1 MHPVFATAGKNQAI
15 PIWFVNAAN
24 FDEVRKKL
32 GSSEQ
37 AFISTAAFEAK
48 AGRSLL
54 LPGSN
59 GKLAGVL
66 FGIEGP
72 DADVQVVGVVE
83 NANFS
88 ALGRR
93 LAVERLLLGEAVD
106 DRRVLPRFVVQ
117 HPVQRGRILSDTL
130 RLDLILLA

>member
-32 GSSEQ
+32 GSSER

-54 LPGSN
+54 LPD
-59 GKLAGVL
+59 
-66 FGIEGP
+66 GP
-72 DADVQVVGVVE
+72 
-83 NANFS
+83 
-88 ALGRR
+88 R
-93 LAVERLLLGEAVD
+93 
-106 DRRVLPRFVVQ
+106 PR
-117 HPVQRGRILSDTL
+117 PV
-130 RLDLILLA
+130 

>member
-32 GSSEQ
+32 GSSER

-54 LPGSN
+54 LPDGN

-72 DADVQVVGVVE
+72 DDPDHDR
-83 NANFS
+83 FS
-88 ALGRR
+88 RDNWSVFCRREPTVSPTGRTTHGSR
-93 LAVERLLLGEAVD
+93 
-106 DRRVLPRFVVQ
+106 
-117 HPVQRGRILSDTL
+117 H
-130 RLDLILLA
+130 

>member
-1 MHPVFATAGKNQAI
+1 MHPAFATAGKNQAI

-24 FDEVRKKL
+24 FDEVRTKL
-32 GSSEQ
+32 GSPEQ

-48 AGRSLL
+48 AGRFLL

-72 DADVQVVGVVE
+72 DDPDRDRFRPGQLAGLLPAGTYRF
-83 NANFS
+83 AN
-88 ALGRR
+88 
-93 LAVERLLLGEAVD
+93 
-106 DRRVLPRFVVQ
+106 
-117 HPVQRGRILSDTL
+117 
-130 RLDLILLA
+130 